1 MRNEKW
7 HCKWELRYENWEGE
21 MRNKRKHLNIIQ
33 DTSK

>member
-7 HCKWELRYENWEGE
+7 HCKWELIDENWEGE
-21 MRNKRKHLNIIQ
+21 MRSKGKHLNIIQ